1 MTVVVAA
8 LIALAVLVWPRRPSP
23 LDLGR
28 QPGEPH
34 PRDVGR
40 GGRPLARDR
49 SARVRAAPTHEAAR
63 LGAGRPPRGEPP
75 RRSGRP
81 LAAGRWSRHRRRSSQ
96 DDDRIVHALDLVAA
110 AVRAGAD
117 PQTALDFATAQLG
130 LVGNPLAPSAI
141 VGLALDLPTTL
152 DSVSDLPSDSSGDS
166 AVDSAGDS
174 TGVDVGGGM
183 RAGLRTPGES
193 KRAPPGMQ
201 FVARAWSLSDVAG
214 VPLADAID
222 VGVHLLRADRAARS
236 RVDVALAG
244 PRATIRVLTLL
255 PLAGPLLGAAL
266 GVPPTAWVDSPIAVA
281 SVISGVALMVIGR
294 WWCARMVA
302 QLGPGSTRP
311 DPLEVAATT
320 DLLALVLRGGC
331 GVVDGLELVSAV
343 SDDDVAADLASVAA
357 AVRWGMPWARAW
369 AAVGPGWSAVGRA
382 LVLAD
387 SLGVAPSDPLARA
400 AVDQRRDHA
409 HRLEIGTARLGVRIV
424 LPLGLA
430 FLPAFVLL
438 GLVPLV
444 LALAGELWRG

>member
-1 MTVVVAA
+1 MV
-8 LIALAVLVWPRRPSP
+8 
-23 LDLGR
+23 
-28 QPGEPH
+28 Q
-34 PRDVGR
+34 
-40 GGRPLARDR
+40 
-49 SARVRAAPTHEAAR
+49 
-63 LGAGRPPRGEPP
+63 
-75 RRSGRP
+75 
-81 LAAGRWSRHRRRSSQ
+81 
-96 DDDRIVHALDLVAA
+96 ALDLVAA

-117 PQTALDFATAQLG
+117 PRTAVDFATAQLG
-130 LVGNPLAPSAI
+130 LVGSPLAPGAI
-141 VGLALDLPTTL
+141 IGLALDSPATP
-152 DSVSDLPSDSSGDS
+152 DPGGNSRDPAGISG
-166 AVDSAGDS
+166 VPVGNS
-174 TGVDVGGGM
+174 TGEPLGGFSGIEISDDGAGMDPEKIKAHAVRRGILTLVEAERMSSRQAIDLLFRPGFSTAEKVTSISGRGVGMDVVRSHLE
-183 RAGLRTPGES
+183 RAGG
-193 KRAPPGMQ
+193 Q
-201 FVARAWSLSDVAG
+201 VDARAWRLSDTAG

-244 PRATIRVLTLL
+244 PRATIRVLTFL

-266 GVPPTAWVDSPIAVA
+266 GVSPTAWVDSPIAVA
-281 SVISGVALMVIGR
+281 SVVSGVVLMVIGR

-302 QLGPGSTRP
+302 QLGPGSTRL

-331 GVVDGLELVSAV
+331 GVVDGLEQVAAV

-400 AVDQRRDHA
+400 ASDQRRDHG
-409 HRLEIGTARLGVRIV
+409 HRLEIDTARLGVRIV